1 MKVFMA
7 ILLAIGVAVAITNAI
22 YFGRLYRAIRGNNS
36 TARQNAFSNGL
47 QASLAM
53 WIVNI
58 ILAVLFSAFFIFAMA
73 SLGNVNMLKENAVP
87 AVEMENNLIV

>member
-1 MKVFMA
+1 MLLKIFMA

-36 TARQNAFSNGL
+36 PARASAFANGL

-73 SLGNVNMLKENAVP
+73 SLGKVNMLKDNQITAIEV
-87 AVEMENNLIV
+87 V